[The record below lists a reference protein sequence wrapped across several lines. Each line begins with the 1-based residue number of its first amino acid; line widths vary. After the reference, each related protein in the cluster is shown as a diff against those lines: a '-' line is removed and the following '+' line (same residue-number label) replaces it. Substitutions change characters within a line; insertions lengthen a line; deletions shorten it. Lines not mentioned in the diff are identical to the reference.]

1 MINSLLSFT
10 LNLPYTIAGLITGLI
25 SVPRSILIRKKP
37 LSIVVEVKSFWWA
50 KYTYLRRARAM
61 TVGHTILLG
70 PKILDRD
77 LEHELI
83 HVRQYEQEPLVYPL
97 LYYTELIRKGYRNS
111 KYEDEAYRKSGSIY
125 KGIK

>member
-1 MINSLLSFT
+1 
-10 LNLPYTIAGLITGLI
+10 
-25 SVPRSILIRKKP
+25 
-37 LSIVVEVKSFWWA
+37 
-50 KYTYLRRARAM
+50 M